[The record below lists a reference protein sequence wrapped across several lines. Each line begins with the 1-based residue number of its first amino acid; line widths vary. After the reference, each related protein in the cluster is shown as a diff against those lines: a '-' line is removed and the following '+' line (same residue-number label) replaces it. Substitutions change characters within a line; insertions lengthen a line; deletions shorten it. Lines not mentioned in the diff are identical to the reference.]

1 MTFETPPCRSPR
13 ASCGAC
19 PAVRARGS
27 ARPRPRPFRRG
38 LRALAQ
44 GVDASTGAT
53 FDPVVVHRPAFDP
66 FHKSNITQVVGNLIP
81 GVGGI
86 IPNVSNI
93 LNPLGASL
101 SG

>member
-1 MTFETPPCRSPR
+1 MR
-13 ASCGAC
+13 ATGPGPGTAHSDRAC
-19 PAVRARGS
+19 AR
-27 ARPRPRPFRRG
+27 
-38 LRALAQ
+38 AQ

-66 FHKSNITQVVGNLIP
+66 FHKSNITQVVGELIP